1 MRRISFCTSPITARL
16 GLAAGSSLPMMSTT
30 PAMPA
35 SGFRISCAN
44 PAANSPSVARCSA
57 RAISRLCS
65 SAISSRFTSSCW
77 TISLNC
83 RPNCPISSPRFEK
96 STRALKSPRRTR
108 PIVPINASS
117 GRSIRTSSTESSTK
131 HSSTAQKTAA
141 TRIHSVSGTSCERNT
156 AYTATILKARTPIMG
171 IKTFHCQRIP
181 VAHRTNWGSF
191 MSVSHQRPV
200 PGASHRDPAC
210 ANPYRMAARDTF
222 RHILST
228 NFPAAPWS
236 SSKIVCIRP
245 WEAGVPAPA
254 TFDLVVIGCGPAG
267 EKAGA
272 QAAYF
277 GKRVAVI
284 EGAPV
289 VGGSC
294 INSGTV
300 PSKTLRESA
309 LYFSGLKQRG
319 LYGIDYSLKE
329 NLTVHDFMH
338 HEREV
343 VEMERA
349 RILKNLQLH
358 KIDLVRGQAA
368 FEDPHTVVVSGS
380 AGIRKLY
387 GDVIVISTGSK
398 PHRPAEI
405 AFDDVRTFD
414 SDTFLQLE
422 RIPKSL
428 AVIGGGVIG
437 CEYASI
443 FMALGVDVTLVD
455 GRDRVLPFLDAEI
468 SGRLRDRFATLGM
481 HLWFNERPIKAENT
495 ATHSRLTMKSG
506 KVLEAEAALFAAGR
520 RAAVDGL
527 ALEKA
532 GLALSDKGYMA
543 VDANYR
549 TPVPHIYAAGDV
561 IGFPALASTSM
572 EQGRVAVCH
581 AFGLKY
587 KQRVASLLPMGI
599 YTIPEISAAGET
611 EESCK
616 EKKIECVVGRAL
628 YENNARGHITGDT
641 AGMLKLIFAR
651 ADKKLLGVSMIG
663 ENATEL

>member
-1 MRRISFCTSPITARL
+1 
-16 GLAAGSSLPMMSTT
+16 
-30 PAMPA
+30 MP
-35 SGFRISCAN
+35 SM
-44 PAANSPSVARCSA
+44 
-57 RAISRLCS
+57 
-65 SAISSRFTSSCW
+65 
-77 TISLNC
+77 
-83 RPNCPISSPRFEK
+83 
-96 STRALKSPRRTR
+96 
-108 PIVPINASS
+108 
-117 GRSIRTSSTESSTK
+117 ES
-131 HSSTAQKTAA
+131 
-141 TRIHSVSGTSCERNT
+141 
-156 AYTATILKARTPIMG
+156 
-171 IKTFHCQRIP
+171 
-181 VAHRTNWGSF
+181 
-191 MSVSHQRPV
+191 
-200 PGASHRDPAC
+200 
-210 ANPYRMAARDTF
+210 
-222 RHILST
+222 
-228 NFPAAPWS
+228 
-236 SSKIVCIRP
+236 
-245 WEAGVPAPA
+245 
-254 TFDLVVIGCGPAG
+254 FDLVVIGCGPAG

-284 EGAPV
+284 ERAAHP
-289 VGGSC
+289 GGSC
-294 INSGTV
+294 INTGTV

-358 KIDLVRGQAA
+358 KIEYIPGQAS
-368 FEDPHTVVVSGS
+368 FEDAHTVSVRCATGTRTLR
-380 AGIRKLY
+380 GE
-387 GDVIVISTGSK
+387 VILLSTGSK
-398 PHRPAEI
+398 PHRLPEI
-405 AFDDVRTFD
+405 AFDDIHTFD
-414 SDTFLQLE
+414 SDTFLQME

-443 FMALGVDVTLVD
+443 FMALGVEVTLVD
-455 GRDRVLPFLDAEI
+455 GRDRLLPFLDAEI
-468 SGRLRDRFATLGM
+468 SDRLRDRLAALGM
-481 HLWFNERPIKAENT
+481 HFWFNERPVKVENFSGG
-495 ATHSRLTMKSG
+495 ATLSMKSG
-506 KVLEAEAALFAAGR
+506 KVLKTEAALFAAGR

-532 GLALSDKGYMA
+532 GLALNDRGYIP
-543 VDANYR
+543 VDENYR
-549 TPVPHIYAAGDV
+549 TSVANIYAAGDV

-581 AFGLKY
+581 AFGFKY
-587 KQRVASLLPMGI
+587 KQRVASMLPMGI

-616 EKKIECVVGRAL
+616 EKKIDYVVGRAR

-651 ADKKLLGVSMIG
+651 GDKKLLGMSIIG
-663 ENATEL
+663 ESATELVHIGMMVLDNGLTIDEFIQQVFNYPTLSELYKYAAYDGLGNLAGHKLREG

>member
-1 MRRISFCTSPITARL
+1 MSCTEDV
-16 GLAAGSSLPMMSTT
+16 
-30 PAMPA
+30 
-35 SGFRISCAN
+35 
-44 PAANSPSVARCSA
+44 VAD
-57 RAISRLCS
+57 
-65 SAISSRFTSSCW
+65 
-77 TISLNC
+77 
-83 RPNCPISSPRFEK
+83 PEK
-96 STRALKSPRRTR
+96 
-108 PIVPINASS
+108 
-117 GRSIRTSSTESSTK
+117 
-131 HSSTAQKTAA
+131 
-141 TRIHSVSGTSCERNT
+141 
-156 AYTATILKARTPIMG
+156 
-171 IKTFHCQRIP
+171 
-181 VAHRTNWGSF
+181 
-191 MSVSHQRPV
+191 
-200 PGASHRDPAC
+200 
-210 ANPYRMAARDTF
+210 
-222 RHILST
+222 
-228 NFPAAPWS
+228 
-236 SSKIVCIRP
+236 
-245 WEAGVPAPA
+245 
-254 TFDLVVIGCGPAG
+254 FDLVIIGCGPAG

-277 GKRVAVI
+277 SKRVAVV
-284 EGAPV
+284 ERATV

-294 INSGTV
+294 INTGTV

-329 NLTVHDFMH
+329 NLTIHDFMH

-358 KIDLVRGQAA
+358 KIELVRGQAA
-368 FEDPHTVVVSGS
+368 FEDPHTIVVSGS
-380 AGIRKLY
+380 AGVRSLH
-387 GDVIVISTGSK
+387 GDVILISTGSK

-405 AFDDVRTFD
+405 AFDDVHTFD

-455 GRDRVLPFLDAEI
+455 GRDRVLPFLDGEI
-468 SGRLRDRFATLGM
+468 SDRLRDRFASLGM
-481 HLWFNERPIKAENT
+481 NFAFNERPAKAENT
-495 ATHSRLTMKSG
+495 ESGVRLTMKSG
-506 KVLEAEAALFAAGR
+506 KVLKTEAALFAAGR

-527 ALEKA
+527 ALDKA
-532 GLALSDKGYMA
+532 GLALNDRGY
-543 VDANYR
+543 VSVNESYR
-549 TPVPHIYAAGDV
+549 TAVPHIYAAGDV

-587 KQRVASLLPMGI
+587 KRRVASLLPMGI

-616 EKKIECVVGRAL
+616 EKKIDYVVGRAL

-641 AGMLKLIFAR
+641 TGMLKLIFAR
-651 ADKKLLGVSMIG
+651 EDRKLLGVSIIG
-663 ENATEL
+663 ESATELIHIGMTVLDKGLTIDEFIEQVFNYPTL